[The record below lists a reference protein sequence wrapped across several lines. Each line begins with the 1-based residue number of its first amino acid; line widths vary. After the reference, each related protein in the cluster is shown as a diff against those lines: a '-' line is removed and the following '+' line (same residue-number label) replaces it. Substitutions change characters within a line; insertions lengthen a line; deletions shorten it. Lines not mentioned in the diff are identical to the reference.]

1 MENQDQIISIIDK
14 NVNQI
19 EQLLVQKVKIW
30 TEYVLFSELWW
41 MGVALSI
48 LPWIFWYI
56 YRRKQSTDRLMYT
69 GFFVMTVSLTFDIL
83 GDQLGLWHY
92 RFQVIPVLPTYIP
105 WDITLMP
112 VGIMTLIQAK
122 PKINPWFKA
131 ILFALATSY
140 LAEPFFHWLTVYEPS
155 HWRYSYSVPI
165 QVAIYMC
172 AHYISRRSNF
182 SDLL

>member
-1 MENQDQIISIIDK
+1 
-14 NVNQI
+14 
-19 EQLLVQKVKIW
+19 
-30 TEYVLFSELWW
+30 
-41 MGVALSI
+41 
-48 LPWIFWYI
+48 
-56 YRRKQSTDRLMYT
+56 
-69 GFFVMTVSLTFDIL
+69 
-83 GDQLGLWHY
+83 
-92 RFQVIPVLPTYIP
+92 
-105 WDITLMP
+105 MP